1 MQPVNTRRTLARRKG
16 QLEAEEKKKRG
27 RPPGSRNKGRLV
39 PRSDEP
45 LADYRHADPD
55 AIINRQFQLLDW
67 AQQALRNEIKS
78 AFGEHGKSISSSDI
92 GKLSDLS
99 NAIVRACDALKK
111 HNDLADELEKRLSGG
126 KLLEAALRKIEGQD
140 LATVRYAIKRLRA
153 YLETMTPD
161 TREHDR
167 GTTSTIASSAIASLD
182 DNDDDADG
190 SDR

>member
-1 MQPVNTRRTLARRKG
+1 ME
-16 QLEAEEKKKRG
+16 EAKKRG

-45 LADYRHADPD
+45 LADYRHADLD
-55 AIINRQFQLLDW
+55 AIIDRQFTLLDW
-67 AQQALRNEIKS
+67 AQQALRNEMS
-78 AFGEHGKSISSSDI
+78 RGFGEKGEHISSADV

-99 NAIVRACDALKK
+99 NALVRACDALKK
-111 HNDLADELEKRLSGG
+111 HNDIADELEKRLSGG

-161 TREHDR
+161 KREHDR
-167 GTTSTIASSAIASLD
+167 GPAPTVASSAIASLD
-182 DNDDDADG
+182 DDDEHWGPDVPELK
-190 SDR
+190 